1 MKNLTKLFLLAMLV
15 VFASCQNE
23 TLTEGASSRVEEE
36 LSMEDE
42 ILVSDGEEDET
53 FILNNDLEGEMPAQ
67 PLTFSMSSALT
78 SAPEAD
84 LEGFELSLPDVVS
97 IQTTEKP
104 TDAAYFALDVLN
116 TNLAGTNLEGWCV
129 DVDLSLGVEGPL
141 DFDVYSSYEEL
152 PAGKFENPQNFDLVN
167 YIMNQNYVG
176 KASPSGG
183 AYTFGHVQWAIWELI
198 DDRNCQSCTY
208 LTNPTGDWRD
218 DASNITK
225 GQEIVDAAL
234 ANGEGFTPAV
244 GQKIA
249 VVLIPEGKQSI
260 IIMKDVPAKEVPC
273 SDCEGEVTKLELEFD
288 WGCAKKIDILQRDED
303 TCYGK
308 WIYCNRNAQPG
319 EIINISGGN
328 HDGTFGR
335 YIYIYINNCYYTKI
349 KTNCYLKIGPGYT
362 KGVFNVISG
371 ESSHGGELCEYVKP
385 DTKCYRHWNC
395 YNYYNYC
402 IYGYY

>member
-53 FILNNDLEGEMPAQ
+53 FVLNQDLTTEMPAQ

-116 TNLAGTNLEGWCV
+116 TNLAGTDLEGWCV

-152 PAGKFENPQNFDLVN
+152 PEGKFENPQNFDLVN

-176 KASPSGG
+176 QASPSGG
-183 AYTFGHVQWAIWELI
+183 TYTFGHVQWAIWELI
-198 DDRNCQSCTY
+198 DDKNCQSCTY
-208 LTNPTGDWRD
+208 LTNPTGDWKD
-218 DASNITK
+218 DANNITK
-225 GQEIVDAAL
+225 GKEIVEAAI
-234 ANGEGFTPAV
+234 ANGEDFVPAV

-249 VVLIPEGKQSI
+249 VVLIPDGKQSI

-273 SDCEGEVTKLELEFD
+273 SDCEGKVTKLDLEFD
-288 WGCAKKIDILQRDED
+288 WRCAKKIDIVQRDEN

-308 WIYCNRNAQPG
+308 RIYCNRNVQPG
-319 EIINISGGN
+319 EIISISGGN
-328 HDGTFGR
+328 QDGTFGR

-362 KGVFNVISG
+362 KGVFNVVGG

-385 DTKCYRHWNC
+385 DYNKCYRHWSC
-395 YNYYNYC
+395 KYYSRC
-402 IYGYY
+402 RYGY

>member
-53 FILNNDLEGEMPAQ
+53 FVLNQDLTTEMPAQ

-116 TNLAGTNLEGWCV
+116 TNLAGTDLEGWCV

-152 PAGKFENPQNFDLVN
+152 PEGKFENPQNFDLVN

-183 AYTFGHVQWAIWELI
+183 TYTFGHVQWAIWELI

-273 SDCEGEVTKLELEFD
+273 SDCEGKVTKLDLEFD
-288 WGCAKKIDILQRDED
+288 WRCAKKIDIVQRDEN

-308 WIYCNRNAQPG
+308 RIYCNRNVQPG
-319 EIINISGGN
+319 EIISISGGN

-362 KGVFNVISG
+362 KGVFNVVGG

-385 DTKCYRHWNC
+385 DYNKCYRHWSC
-395 YNYYNYC
+395 KYYSRC
-402 IYGYY
+402 RYGY